1 MLAVPVDFSRA
12 REGSGEDSLPR
23 GMRESRSFGRLSRRS
38 NGWTVLDLGVFGKH
52 LEGRDKLADRG
63 EHRAD

>member
-1 MLAVPVDFSRA
+1 VV
-12 REGSGEDSLPR
+12 EESL
-23 GMRESRSFGRLSRRS
+23 F
-38 NGWTVLDLGVFGKH
+38 DLGVFGKH